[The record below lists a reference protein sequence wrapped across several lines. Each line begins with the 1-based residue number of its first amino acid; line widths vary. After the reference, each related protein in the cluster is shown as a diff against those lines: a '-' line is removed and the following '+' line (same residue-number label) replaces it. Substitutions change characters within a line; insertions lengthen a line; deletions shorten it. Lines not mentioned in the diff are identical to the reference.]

1 MGAEDDEDDE
11 SSDDDDDD
19 VPRGRAAADGL
30 QATGL
35 DIPRVDD
42 IPVVS
47 KLASKTDKE
56 RMEEMDGNERMEY
69 KLQANRENVNKMIQ
83 HDDDE
88 LETHFVENPFIKL
101 REKAQ

>member
-1 MGAEDDEDDE
+1 MAQLWGHKIMEVQVVVEE
-11 SSDDDDDD
+11 EVLHVKLVEVETHLLL
-19 VPRGRAAADGL
+19 VPL
-30 QATGL
+30 
-35 DIPRVDD
+35 
-42 IPVVS
+42 
-47 KLASKTDKE
+47 KE